1 MEEANIG
8 VLIRIHPSPPSEDNG
23 LLTFEGNTINIQRE
37 AKKLTSEFSFSAVLG
52 PTASQ
57 AELYGLCSDKISGLL
72 NGINTC
78 ILAYGQTGSGKV
90 VQSKC
95 NTFAHTPS
103 CDIFLLCCRLIQCS
117 ELVGKTQI
125 MMTRL
130 PLPTAVLLRTSS
142 TVSSHE
148 PSQISSPLSKQ
159 QVAQRTTSPSLSI
172 VSSCRYTTRRYMISS
187 ETRREVRLH
196 HMNAIACSIVLC
208 FLKCIQLYRK
218 CARHPRECP
227 WLWLEHRCACPRP
240 LRVPRAR
247 EGRCHG
253 ELQHTRTPLTTDSR
267 AGWLAA
273 LKPDDQ
279 GPNTLLT

>member
-1 MEEANIG
+1 
-8 VLIRIHPSPPSEDNG
+8 
-23 LLTFEGNTINIQRE
+23 
-37 AKKLTSEFSFSAVLG
+37 
-52 PTASQ
+52 
-57 AELYGLCSDKISGLL
+57 
-72 NGINTC
+72 
-78 ILAYGQTGSGKV
+78 
-90 VQSKC
+90 
-95 NTFAHTPS
+95 
-103 CDIFLLCCRLIQCS
+103 
-117 ELVGKTQI
+117 

-142 TVSSHE
+142 TASSHE

-196 HMNAIACSIVLC
+196 HINAIACSIVLC

-227 WLWLEHRCACPRP
+227 WLWLEHRCARPRP

-273 LKPDDQ
+273 LFNPTIKRPKYIINLIVFLQRLIRQ
-279 GPNTLLT
+279 GLQNRAIRSTDMNSESSRSHTILQLFLQVEDGDENGVTVLKRFVVIIIF